1 MITKEKVRLKIPIL
15 LTATALVA
23 LSLAGAHSFSSTAKS
38 ITASIRFAPALTRP
52 EMVSSQATPRFSS
65 AYTAL
70 TKCGSGMTKKEEKE
84 AEEQGSDIPT
94 RCKGPGGYYVY
105 ISYSACASSFSLEKG
120 EESISL
126 GMQAV
131 DWKQKTVE
139 WRMAN
144 GKPFAIIMRVYEYA
158 GDNECA
164 MGGKITGE
172 SLMVMGLKGY
182 EHINET
188 VEVKGKPNPNLKARE
203 LADKGY
209 AKPKS

>member
-23 LSLAGAHSFSSTAKS
+23 LSLAGSNTSSSTPKS
-38 ITASIRFAPALTRP
+38 ITASIRFEPALTRP

-70 TKCGSGMTKKEEKE
+70 TKCG
-84 AEEQGSDIPT
+84 
-94 RCKGPGGYYVY
+94 R
-105 ISYSACASSFSLEKG
+105 
-120 EESISL
+120 
-126 GMQAV
+126 
-131 DWKQKTVE
+131 
-139 WRMAN
+139 RMAN